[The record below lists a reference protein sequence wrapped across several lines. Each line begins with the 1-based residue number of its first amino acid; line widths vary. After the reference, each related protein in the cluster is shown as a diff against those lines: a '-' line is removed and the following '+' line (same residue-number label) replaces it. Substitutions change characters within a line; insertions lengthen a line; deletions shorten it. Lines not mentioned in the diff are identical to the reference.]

1 MIEQRTRHPA
11 RRLAAALDLQSL
23 SEREWEELY
32 LRLLLYAQSRL
43 RRLDSS
49 SHLEAQ
55 DYVQVAIQAYL
66 GGERRKPED
75 IDLFPFLA
83 MVIRSEITHQ
93 LKKES
98 RQVRLI
104 AEDESNSLASDA
116 TGEPIPDP
124 YLRSQILKLVADD
137 AVLSKITK
145 LLLEDSRLRA
155 HDLAKILG
163 VPISEIYNANKRM
176 QRKFSQLRSQE
187 TNPRAQGA

>member
-49 SHLEAQ
+49 SYLEAQ
-55 DYVQVAIQAYL
+55 DYVQAAIQAYL
-66 GGERRKPED
+66 GRERRKPED

-93 LKKES
+93 LNKES

-124 YLRSQILKLVADD
+124 YLRSQILKFVAGDK
-137 AVLSKITK
+137 VLSDMIS
-145 LLLEDSRLRA
+145 LFLEDPGLKAR
-155 HDLAKILG
+155 HLAATLG
-163 VPISEIYNANKRM
+163 VPVREIYEANRRLKRKLSKRISST
-176 QRKFSQLRSQE
+176 QG
-187 TNPRAQGA
+187 TNPTP